1 MRTVNWT
8 LFAARGARFRS
19 KSGTQLSRP
28 VRLHAERLE
37 DRLMMSGNDP
47 DDGTAA
53 AVAKVVVPAPSIDVV
68 SSDASPGDVSLPAS
82 TASDTS
88 WARFASTAEFENW
101 LIEAAVAEWG
111 HLFGRTTSYPGPY
124 TYWPT
129 LVFRDT
135 LLPGRVVALASG
147 TNNDAALTTN
157 VQVEG
162 VDEADLIETDG
173 EYLYIISGKNLV
185 IVEAGEGENLRVV
198 SRLALE
204 GRPVGMYLSGDRL
217 AIVSSKGG
225 GWRSGDDSLRFI
237 DIDFTWH
244 EPEPETTTV
253 TVLDISDRAAPS
265 LVQKTEM
272 DGRLVSSRTVDGQLR
287 LVLNNQF
294 QLPAPIQRRVD
305 GELSV
310 KPGDHFRTFPPS
322 AFVGDAMMLSG
333 WYPDEWDATYMYET
347 QEEYIA
353 RVKDEILGSIRPQI
367 RSLGLDGEL
376 IAETP
381 LIDATKLYHSDS
393 RRERSVTTIA
403 TFDLASDE
411 AGPVDKASVLGSG
424 GEQVYSTADNIY
436 VFSQQTWDSDN
447 WFFVG
452 DFNWRLRT
460 NVWKFSVD
468 NETHEVD
475 LVAKGT
481 FDGQVLNQFAVDE
494 HDGYLRIVT
503 TANTWSLASAGQ
515 SVLVLAQEGRKLDIV
530 GRVDEIAGN
539 EVLYSVR
546 FAGDMAYFVTF
557 RKVDPLFVVD
567 LSEPTNPQ
575 LMGELHIPG
584 YSDYLQPIDE
594 NHLLAIGRGADEAT
608 GLFQELQ
615 VSIFDVSDLSNPQ
628 LVDRYSFDGG
638 RTTAT
643 PATGDRWSRGDGD
656 HHAVSYFADEQILA
670 LPIYTA
676 DDWPGWWQSV
686 GETEPIFDVGQG
698 GLQVF
703 QIDVE
708 GGFTPLGI
716 IEHDTMVERSV
727 QIGDRLFAISSGTV
741 SVHELTNPANRLGEI
756 EIGGDAS
763 AEFVELVM
771 YQSPAAFVVL
781 AASEPTTP
789 VVDPQV
795 GWALPSLERS
805 RRAQPA
811 RVAAFANAIG
821 TSRLDAELIQLLAME
836 SAGRESSPDAD
847 GSERRW
853 GDVGPEDDAISAAQQ
868 HQVLS
873 AAVDSCVLEQ
883 VFDNA

>member
-8 LFAARGARFRS
+8 LFATRGARFRS
-19 KSGTQLSRP
+19 KSGTQLSRS

-47 DDGTAA
+47 DDGTAV
-53 AVAKVVVPAPSIDVV
+53 AVAEVVVPAPTIDVV
-68 SSDASPGDVSLPAS
+68 SFDAPLPAS

-111 HLFGRTTSYPGPY
+111 HLFGKTTSYPGPY
-124 TYWPT
+124 PYWPT
-129 LVFRDT
+129 YVLRDT
-135 LLPGRVVALASG
+135 LLPGGAVTLASG
-147 TNNDAALTTN
+147 TDNDAALKTN

-162 VDEADLIETDG
+162 VDEADLVETDG

-225 GWRSGDDSLRFI
+225 WWWNGEESLRMFAV
-237 DIDFTWH
+237 DFAWR
-244 EPEPETTTV
+244 EPAPEMTTV

-272 DGRLVSSRTVDGQLR
+272 DGRLVSSRAVDGQLR

-294 QLPAPIQRRVD
+294 QLPAPIQRRVER
-305 GELSV
+305 ELSA
-310 KPGDHFRTFPPS
+310 KPVDGFETYPPS
-322 AFVGDAMMLSG
+322 TVVGDAMMLRG
-333 WYPDEWDATYMYET
+333 WYPVEWDATYVYET
-347 QEEYIA
+347 EEEYIA

-367 RSLGLDGEL
+367 RSLGVDG
-376 IAETP
+376 AVNDETP
-381 LIDATKLYHSDS
+381 LIDAAKLYHSGS
-393 RRERSVTTIA
+393 RHDRNVTTVA
-403 TFDLASDE
+403 TFDLTSDV
-411 AGPVDKASVLGSG
+411 AGPVDKASVLGNG

-436 VFSQQTWDSDN
+436 LFSQRTWESDN
-447 WFFVG
+447 WLSVG

-460 NVWKFSVD
+460 NVWKFSID
-468 NETHEVD
+468 NETHAVD
-475 LVAKGT
+475 VAAKGS
-481 FDGQVLNQFAVDE
+481 FDGTVLNQFTVDE
-494 HDGYLRIVT
+494 KDGYLRIVT
-503 TANTWSLASAGQ
+503 TPNTWSLASAGQ
-515 SVLVLAQEGRKLDIV
+515 SVLVLAQDGRKLDIV
-530 GRVDEIAGN
+530 GRVDDIAGN

-557 RKVDPLFVVD
+557 RTVDPLFVVD

-575 LMGELHIPG
+575 LVGELHIPG

-594 NHLLAIGRGADEAT
+594 NHLLAIGRGADEVT

-643 PATGDRWSRGDGD
+643 PATGDRWLRGDGD

-676 DDWPGWWQSV
+676 DDWSAWWQPE

-703 QIDVE
+703 QIDVA

-716 IEHDTMVERSV
+716 IEHGTLVERSV
-727 QIGDRLFAISSGTV
+727 QIGDRLFAISSGMV
-741 SVHELTNPANRLGEI
+741 SVHELTDPANRLGEV

-763 AEFVELVM
+763 AELVELTM
-771 YQSPAAFVVL
+771 YESPVRL
-781 AASEPTTP
+781 ATFMSLATSEPTTP

-795 GWALPSLERS
+795 GWAVPPLERS

-811 RVAAFANAIG
+811 RVAAFASPIG
-821 TSRLDAELIQLLAME
+821 TPRLDAELVQLLAIE
-836 SAGRESSPDAD
+836 SAGRESSTNAD
-847 GSERRW
+847 DRDRRW
-853 GDVGPEDDAISAAQQ
+853 ADNGDADDAIRAAQQ
-868 HQVLS
+868 HQVLP